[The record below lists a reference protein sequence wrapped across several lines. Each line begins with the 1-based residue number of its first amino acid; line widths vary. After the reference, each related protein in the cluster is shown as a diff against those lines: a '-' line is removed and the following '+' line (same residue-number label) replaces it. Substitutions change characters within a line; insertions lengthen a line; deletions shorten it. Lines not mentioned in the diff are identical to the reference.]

1 MNDPY
6 VWATDKAT
14 GHSYP
19 VLKASVEAD
28 QERYQ
33 AKPDHP
39 VRDVNGLLLPPKY
52 KRALTE
58 LNKTKKESK

>member
-6 VWATDKAT
+6 VWATDKTT

-19 VLKASVEAD
+19 VLKATVEAD

-52 KRALTE
+52 KCALTE
-58 LNKTKKESK
+58 INQTKKEGK